1 VAPSP
6 TRLGPY
12 RKVERA
18 PGIPFVAQVVL
29 VLAVV
34 SLGLTVLWVGSGGIG
49 PLVANLASAFGG
61 VIDDASKTAAPSR
74 TPVAAVPD
82 APLITAPAEPF
93 TNLPTVDV
101 PVSLPSGVVGKTG
114 FRVKLYVTVGEAAP
128 VAVGSI
134 KVGPTAQVTLL
145 GTPLQ
150 DGRNAFYATI
160 VGPSGESDPSPVVV
174 WVLDQKAPT
183 VVLSAPKNGAAVTND
198 AVSVK
203 GKTQGRSTVVARNEA
218 NGATAT
224 TTAGSDGLFELV
236 IAVGPGVNGI
246 TVTSTDPAG
255 NSGSAI
261 VSVRKGSGALA
272 AKLTAAAYRFSVAK
286 LPVTVEFVVTV
297 TDPAGRPLSGARA
310 LFTITVPGLAA
321 IISSEL
327 TTAGDGTAVF
337 RTLIPSGTQVG
348 SGLASVLVTSDEYGV
363 VTDRQVLTIVK

>member
-1 VAPSP
+1 MAPSP

-34 SLGLTVLWVGSGGIG
+34 SLGLTVLWAGSGGIG
-49 PLVANLASAFGG
+49 PLVANLAAAFGG
-61 VIDDASKTAAPSR
+61 VIDDASTTAAPGR

-93 TNLPTVDV
+93 TNLPTADV
-101 PVSLPSGVVGKTG
+101 PVSLPSAVVGKAG
-114 FRVKLYVTVGEAAP
+114 FSVRLYVKVGEAAP

-150 DGRNAFYATI
+150 DGRNEFYATI
-160 VGPSGESDPSPVVV
+160 VGPSGESDPSPVVT

-183 VVLSAPKNGAAVTND
+183 VVLATPKNGAAVTKD
-198 AVSVK
+198 AVSVT
-203 GKTQGRSTVVARNEA
+203 GKTQGRSSVVARNEA

-224 TTAGSDGLFELV
+224 TTAGSDGLFKLV

-261 VSVRKGSGALA
+261 VAVRKGSGALA
-272 AKLTAAAYRFSVAK
+272 AKLTAAAYRFSVAT
-286 LPVTVEFVVTV
+286 LPNTVEFVVTV
-297 TDPAGRPLSGARA
+297 TDPAGQPLPGARA

-337 RTLIPSGTQVG
+337 RTLIPSGTQMG

-363 VTDRQVLTIVK
+363 VKERQVLTIVN